1 MLKNN
6 IKLLSIS
13 KVAIM
18 FGLVN
23 KKNQKPSSHTL
34 RFWEK
39 KFKQL
44 KPTILSGGRRYYSAK
59 NIEVIKMIVYLLK
72 DRGLRINSAVKIM
85 NETTNKLDDVKTSSI
100 RDLYFKNNIKTKSK
114 EILKKIKNLK
124 N

>member
-44 KPTILSGGRRYYSAK
+44 KPTILSGGKRYYSAK

-72 DRGLRINSAVKIM
+72 DRGLRINSAIKIM

>member
-1 MLKNN
+1 
-6 IKLLSIS
+6 
-13 KVAIM
+13 M

>member
-72 DRGLRINSAVKIM
+72 DRGLRINSAIKIM